1 MKTIINIGKC
11 GITAILALCI
21 LLGMVG
27 TCMNVSATEEIATV
41 VTDEATVVSTETII
55 ILTEET
61 TVTPKEATV
70 KVTRTASEL
79 IPMMAQRCSS
89 DEDYSDYDGLTF
101 KSTAQG
107 LNAMGIPFS
116 GSGLGIVLLNPMFDI
131 DFEQRGTDFCVFITD
146 SSTGSQVSWFKVKK
160 W

>member
-79 IPMMAQRCSS
+79 IPMMAQ
-89 DEDYSDYDGLTF
+89 
-101 KSTAQG
+101 STAVCG
-107 LNAMGIPFS
+107 SALRKRILSLSLVSRMRARGI
-116 GSGLGIVLLNPMFDI
+116 G
-131 DFEQRGTDFCVFITD
+131 
-146 SSTGSQVSWFKVKK
+146 
-160 W
+160 